1 MTNFLFRKEV
11 IEAKKSSWMGRPVTY
26 VNFSIKITVFI
37 SFILI
42 CFIAAFFSFGTYTRR
57 VHASGII
64 SPVLGINSIKT
75 TVRGK
80 ILEVYGREGQEI
92 KKGEKIFIL
101 DLEINS
107 KNGPTIKQIK
117 NELMEQKKALK
128 IQKETR
134 LKKANI
140 DKESLARKIFYLNE
154 VRKEIGK
161 QILSDNSVIPKIEN
175 ALRIFSF
182 EREKHLINEMQLQ
195 NQIYNYAS
203 IVRLHSQMLR
213 DYDLNLNAIEDSI
226 SILSNYDN
234 NLVSEIA
241 EFDKKISQINRE
253 IAENSAREI
262 VVITAPSDGVLT
274 AVRFNVGDNVEQND
288 SLASFLPLNNIMEA
302 NLYVTSSAIGFL
314 KKGEVVQLRYSAYPY
329 QRFGL
334 YKGIISEITQAPIVN
349 IDGNTQ
355 SQNSI
360 YENISENMKKN
371 SSTDVYRIRVRP
383 SLQYVNVY
391 GERKKLSPGM
401 VVDAEIAIDSR
412 KIFEW
417 MFDPIKSAKV
427 DILQTTGQ
435 L

>member
-1 MTNFLFRKEV
+1 MTHLLFRKEV
-11 IEAKKSSWMGRPVTY
+11 IDAKKSSWMGRPITA
-26 VNFSIKITVFI
+26 VNFSIKLTVFI
-37 SFILI
+37 SFIII
-42 CFIAAFFSFGTYTRR
+42 CSIVVFFSFGTYTRR
-57 VHASGII
+57 IHASGII
-64 SPVLGINSIKT
+64 SPISGINSIKT
-75 TVRGK
+75 IVRGK
-80 ILEVYGREGQEI
+80 ILEVYGEEGQEI
-92 KKGEKIFIL
+92 KKGQKIFVI

-107 KNGPTIKQIK
+107 KNGPTVKKI
-117 NELMEQKKALK
+117 NSELLEQKKAIQ

-134 LKKANI
+134 LKKAKI
-140 DKESLARKIFYLNE
+140 DKESLARRIFYLNE
-154 VRKEIGK
+154 VKKEIAK
-161 QILSDNSVIPKIEN
+161 QIISDNNVIPKIEN
-175 ALRIFSF
+175 ALRIFSI
-182 EREKHLINEMQLQ
+182 ERQKHLINEMQLQ

-203 IVRLHSQMLR
+203 IFRLHSQMIR
-213 DYDLNLNAIEDSI
+213 DYDLNLNSLEESI
-226 SILSNYDN
+226 STLSNYDN
-234 NLVSEIA
+234 NLASDIA
-241 EFDKKISQINRE
+241 ECDKKISQINRE
-253 IAENSAREI
+253 LAENSAREI

-274 AVRFNVGDNVEQND
+274 AVRFHVGDNVEQND

-314 KKGEVVQLRYSAYPY
+314 KKGESVQLRYSAYPY

-334 YKGIISEITQAPIVN
+334 YKGIISEITLAPIVN

-360 YENISENMKKN
+360 YENMSNNMKKK
-371 SSTDVYRIRVRP
+371 SSTDVYRIRVKP
-383 SLQYVNVY
+383 ILQYVNVY

-412 KIFEW
+412 RIFEW